1 MKKLLVLVALF
12 TTVYV
17 SQANAQQQGGG
28 DPAAMLQR
36 YKDRVKPQLIEKTKI
51 TDAQADKVIDITFA
65 NRMKMRG
72 FRDLS
77 EDERK
82 KQTEEINA
90 AQNKEFKA
98 IPLTDDQVKA
108 VNEFFEEQR
117 KQMQEQRKQNGG
129 GNGN

>member
-36 YKDRVKPQLIEKTKI
+36 YKDRVKPQLLEKAKI
-51 TDAQADKVIDITFA
+51 TDAQADKVIDISFA

-72 FRDLS
+72 LRDLS
-77 EDERK
+77 EDDRK

-90 AQNKEFKA
+90 QQNKELKA
-98 IPLTDDQVKA
+98 IPLTDDQLKA
-108 VNEFFEEQR
+108 VNDFFEEQR